1 MKPPTE
7 PEQLLPRVAYFS
19 MEMALDPGMGTY
31 SGGLGVL
38 AGDVMRSAADLALPM
53 VGVTML
59 SRQGYF
65 RQRIEGG
72 QQVEDDATWDPS
84 GYATRLPAKVP
95 VSIRGREVWV
105 GGWQHMVES
114 RCESSRAVPVLLL
127 DTDLP
132 ENHPEDR
139 RLTAFL
145 YGGDSAY
152 RLCQEM
158 VLGIGGV
165 RLLAALGQQVQ
176 KYHLNEGHA
185 ALLTLELL
193 RERMAAGESREDA
206 IAAVQTHCVF
216 TTHTP
221 VPAGHDQFDYPLA
234 LACMGPLM
242 RELDVAELAGEE
254 SLNLTHLALR
264 LSGWVNGVA
273 QRHAEVSRTMF
284 PGYTVHAITNGVHP
298 WTWASDAHRRL
309 YDQHVQHWC
318 HEPELL
324 LHADRIPAEE
334 LLAAHREAKHALVGL
349 LQRAGGRALDPQR
362 FTIGFARR
370 MTDYKRPSL
379 LFSDIAR
386 LRRIAGRYPLQIA
399 LAGKAHP
406 RDEMG
411 KRHIARLHQWARELG
426 DAIPV
431 VFVPNYDV
439 DSARLLVSGV
449 DLWLNTPQ
457 RPLEASGTSGMKA
470 ALNGV
475 PNLSILDGW
484 WLEGCEEG
492 LTGWAIG
499 EDGPHDDELD
509 AESLYDKLERIVLPL
524 YYENPEGWL
533 AVMRGA
539 ITRNGS
545 FFNSHRMVRRYVLDA
560 YSR

>member
-1 MKPPTE
+1 MSTPDTDPM
-7 PEQLLPRVAYFS
+7 LPRVAYFS

-38 AGDVMRSAADLALPM
+38 AGDMMRSAADLALPM
-53 VGVTML
+53 VGVTLL

-72 QQVEDDATWDPS
+72 RQVEDDASWDPS
-84 GYATRLPAKVP
+84 RYATRLPAKVP
-95 VSIRGREVWV
+95 VPIRGRDVWV
-105 GGWQHMVES
+105 GGWQYRVPS
-114 RCESSRAVPVLLL
+114 RCESSRPVPVLLL

-132 ENHPEDR
+132 ENHPDDR

-145 YGGDSAY
+145 YGGDEMY
-152 RLCQEM
+152 RLCQEA

-193 RERMAAGESREDA
+193 RDRLAGGQPREQA
-206 IAAVQTHCVF
+206 IAAVRAHCVF

-221 VPAGHDQFDYPLA
+221 VPAGHDAFDYPLA
-234 LACMGPLM
+234 RTCLGAMV
-242 RELDVAELAGEE
+242 RDLDVPALAGEE
-254 SLNLTHLALR
+254 RLNLTQLALN

-273 QRHAEVSRTMF
+273 QRHAEVSRTLF

-324 LHADRIPAEE
+324 LHADRIPPGE
-334 LLAAHREAKHALVGL
+334 LLAAHREAKHALIGL
-349 LQRAGGRALDPQR
+349 LQRAGGQALDPRR

-370 MTDYKRPSL
+370 MTDYKRPAL
-379 LFSDIAR
+379 LFSDLRR
-386 LRRIAGRYPLQIA
+386 LRRLAQRHPIQIA

-406 RDEMG
+406 RDEQG
-411 KRHIARLHQWARELG
+411 KRHIAGLHRWARELR
-426 DAIPV
+426 DDIPV
-431 VFVPNYDV
+431 VFVPDYDI

-449 DLWLNTPQ
+449 DLWLNTPR

-475 PNLSILDGW
+475 PSLSILDGW

-499 EDGPHDDELD
+499 EDGPHDDALD
-509 AESLYDKLERIVLPL
+509 SASLYDKLERVVLPL
-524 YYENPEGWL
+524 YYDDPQGWL
-533 AVMRGA
+533 KVMQGA
-539 ITRNGS
+539 ITKNGA
-545 FFNSHRMVRRYVLDA
+545 FFNSHRMVRRYMLEA
-560 YSR
+560 YTR